1 MTTAVPF
8 FGAQSDTSPDLAL
21 FPCGKLLARLVL
33 VACPDC
39 SHIAV
44 ICAEEGSGF
53 QNLRTI
59 EPELAVDPESVHCQQ
74 CGRSLLSAFTDA
86 TSDQIL
92 SAGLSPTD
100 YE

>member
-1 MTTAVPF
+1 MMEIRQPQWQLRRACPVCEQ
-8 FGAQSDTSPDLAL
+8 G
-21 FPCGKLLARLVL
+21 GLVL

-53 QNLRTI
+53 HSVHTI
-59 EPELAVDPESVHCQQ
+59 AAESAVDPESARCPQ
-74 CGRSLLSAFTDA
+74 CGRPLLSAFKDA

-92 SAGLSPTD
+92 SAGLSPSD